1 MLPND
6 ISVNKTLSK
15 YGADHILQLFNDEPV
30 DILTHCNTGSL
41 ATAGYGTALGKSS
54 YTHSWP
60 WAHETKISS
69 CIPSLIFHF
78 FAFWKRSKVSS
89 LVLRPQSSIFASWCK
104 KITCN
109 SMYNVSVVLDSLKNN
124 IYMYMY
130 LYVFKSLYYLWG
142 FFYIK
147 GAWAWFYFLLFMF
160 KMVYFLILNNW
171 PKFDTVI
178 IIHCYVKEKLESYM

>member
-109 SMYNVSVVLDSLKNN
+109 SMYDVSVVLDSLKKN

-130 LYVFKSLYYLWG
+130 LYVFKSLYYLWV
-142 FFYIK
+142 FFILKGLGHDFIFYYLCIK
-147 GAWAWFYFLLFMF
+147 WFTFSFWIIDQN
-160 KMVYFLILNNW
+160 LIQW
-171 PKFDTVI
+171 
-178 IIHCYVKEKLESYM
+178 